1 MLWRFCWGNYKIERN
16 MSTADLIRE
25 IITTYKRHGWNLRRA
40 LLRLET
46 KDQIADSSE
55 NLVSDSQINDSTFD
69 ALWFSRPSHSGA
81 EAWELRL
88 VADTPYALFERVG
101 KDVASDERSK
111 LLKEMEERL
120 REYAGGGK
128 KDEG

>member
-1 MLWRFCWGNYKIERN
+1 VIHE
-16 MSTADLIRE
+16 AVAE
-25 IITTYKRHGWNLRRA
+25 HEAVHGTRA

-46 KDQIADSSE
+46 KEEVADSPE
-55 NLVSDSQINDSTFD
+55 NPFCGAPIDDSTFD

-101 KDVASDERSK
+101 KDVASDERLK
-111 LLKEMEERL
+111 LFRGMEERL
-120 REYAGGGK
+120 REYAGGRR